1 MAKILNI
8 DKGLKVDFTAAK
20 NRLAGPRRLSATS
33 APQGRRL
40 EVGEQVAG
48 RVNDSLPPTKH
59 FFERIGVDILI
70 VIWEFV
76 HNGKLTDFLALMLSS
91 QAIYSRMEKETDLL
105 LQMAKDNFTFIY
117 LTKAKAFR
125 RYRDLIE
132 YAQPKTG
139 AELTY
144 DHFLHQQCLRNN
156 RLLRK
161 PFFEMKLK
169 LWPRHLFEGESLCV
183 LKCYCGDKTIQ
194 AVKRI
199 LIEFEEAHTA
209 IALKIFRP
217 QRNHYPFS
225 CHDRSLYVLST
236 RKKTPFDDYR
246 QKPFFVSVRIRFTVH
261 NNRYRFSLLGRQFVD
276 GV

>member
-8 DKGLKVDFTAAK
+8 DKGLKVDVTAK
-20 NRLAGPRRLSATS
+20 NRLAGPRGLSATS
-33 APQGRRL
+33 SPKSRRL
-40 EVGEQVAG
+40 KVGEEVTG
-48 RVNDSLPPTKH
+48 GVNDLLPSTKN

-91 QAIYSRMEKETDLL
+91 KAIYSRMEKETDLL
-105 LQMAKDNFTFIY
+105 QQMAKNNFTFIY

-125 RYRDLIE
+125 CYRDLIE

-139 AELTY
+139 GELTY

-161 PFFEMKLK
+161 PFFEMRLK

-183 LKCYCGDKTIQ
+183 LKCYCGSKTIE

-199 LIEFEEAHTA
+199 LEEFEESHTA

-217 QRNHYPFS
+217 HRNHSPFS
-225 CHDRSLYVLST
+225 CHDTSLYVLST
-236 RKKTPFDDYR
+236 RKKDSFDEYR
-246 QKPFFVSVRIRFTVH
+246 QKPFFVKVRIRFTVH

-276 GV
+276 GA

>member
-20 NRLAGPRRLSATS
+20 NRLAGPRGLSATTS
-33 APQGRRL
+33 PKGRRL
-40 EVGEQVAG
+40 KVGEQLAG
-48 RVNDSLPPTKH
+48 GVNNSLPSTKQ

-70 VIWEFV
+70 VIWELV

-105 LQMAKDNFTFIY
+105 QQMAKDNFTFIY
-117 LTKAKAFR
+117 LTKAKTFR

-144 DHFLHQQCLRNN
+144 DHFSHQQCLLNN

-183 LKCYCGDKTIQ
+183 LKCYCGHPTIQ
-194 AVKRI
+194 AVQQI
-199 LIEFEEAHTA
+199 LVEFEEAHTA

-217 QRNHYPFS
+217 ERNHYPFS
-225 CHDRSLYVLST
+225 CHDKSLYVVST
-236 RKKTPFDDYR
+236 RKKKPFDDYR
-246 QKPFFVSVRIRFTVH
+246 QKPCFAKVRIRFTVH
-261 NNRYRFSLLGRQFVD
+261 NNRYRFSLLGTQFVD
-276 GV
+276 CA